1 MTPASMT
8 LSDLGFNVSVVA
20 CCILG
25 ITFRNICFLSDDDA
39 VTASDDV
46 LTPATADQST
56 GKTYSVVLYSSNASC
71 YLMLVACMFVVIF

>member
-1 MTPASMT
+1 
-8 LSDLGFNVSVVA
+8 VYV
-20 CCILG
+20 
-25 ITFRNICFLSDDDA
+25 FLSDDDA

-71 YLMLVACMFVVIF
+71 YLMLVAYMFVVIFWTIYMLYMEHLIISDC